1 MNEHIPIT
9 RAVSARTSTTRV
21 VSRRGVG
28 AGRVAA
34 AVVAAAVVAAVVAS
48 RDGAEEPPPPD
59 PRPPAVLPSPSA
71 TRPSSREV
79 AGGGVPP
86 VTPTPTEAVDR
97 PARLDAVEVWNEADD
112 GSSSR
117 TAPLVLVGGV
127 VVVGLRGWRRRR
139 ARPSVGG
146 PQEQPLPVP
155 RLDVYRRLPERADE
169 PAASRLDAAL
179 VHLAGHVRP
188 RSGQGCPQPRA
199 ARVSDGRID
208 VMLSLPDPSPPAPWR
223 PEASGLSWVLDAD
236 VALPT
241 AEDAFPL
248 PALVTVGTGE
258 SDTLV
263 DLEAYGVVALVG
275 DGDACRALARAMV
288 AEVSARADGLVAVQ
302 VVGEALADAAAGLD
316 GVDHHE
322 SWSVVDTRTIGTSA
336 RMLDTGGWPHTWA
349 ARVSGRIYDSWEPT
363 VWLTRAS
370 RERSYLDALEAIA
383 TRPGAGS
390 VLVVVGD
397 DPGCGLRIHLDG
409 HGRFEIAD
417 LDIRGTAHTLPPTP
431 LAV

>member
-9 RAVSARTSTTRV
+9 PAVSARTSTTRV
-21 VSRRGVG
+21 VSRRRVG
-28 AGRVAA
+28 AGGVV
-34 AVVAAAVVAAVVAS
+34 AVVAAAAVVAAVVAS
-48 RDGAEEPPPPD
+48 RDEVEEPLPA
-59 PRPPAVLPSPSA
+59 PRPAAALPSPSA
-71 TRPSSREV
+71 TRPSSRDV
-79 AGGGVPP
+79 GGGGLPP
-86 VTPTPTEAVDR
+86 VTPTPTEADQR
-97 PARLDAVEVWNEADD
+97 PAPPDAVEVWNDAD

-117 TAPLVLVGGV
+117 TAPLLLGAGVV
-127 VVVGLRGWRRRR
+127 VVVGLRVRRGRR
-139 ARPSVGG
+139 ARPSVEG
-146 PQEQPLPVP
+146 PQEPPPPAPQ
-155 RLDVYRRLPERADE
+155 LDVYRRLPERADE
-169 PAASRLDAAL
+169 PAASRLDSAL
-179 VHLAGHVRP
+179 VHLAGHVRL

-241 AEDAFPL
+241 VEDAFPL

-258 SDTLV
+258 SHTLV

-275 DGDACRALARAMV
+275 DGDACRAMARAMV
-288 AEVSARADGLVAVQ
+288 AQVSARADGLVAVQ
-302 VVGEALADAAAGLD
+302 VVGDALADAATGLD

-322 SWSVVDTRTIGTSA
+322 SWSAVDTGTIGTSA
-336 RMLDTGGWPHTWA
+336 RLLDTGGWPHTWA
-349 ARVSGRIYDSWEPT
+349 ARVSGRIYDNWEPT

-370 RERSYLDALEAIA
+370 RERRYLDALDAIA

-390 VLVVVGD
+390 VLVVVAD

-417 LDIRGTAHTLPPTP
+417 LNIRGTAHTLPPTP